1 MSESPTRDS
10 PEESADHRPAHL
22 HPTGIS
28 AVELA
33 ARRGIGPLSP
43 LGKRVWHGEARPCVS
58 CGQLVPRTQEV
69 CDQCGQDMSR
79 QMLEKMRRHSGP
91 WYVLEH
97 VRPFPGVSLERLVR
111 QIRRGVLTPTTV
123 VRGPTTY
130 HQWRFAAE
138 TPVLSKYLG
147 CCWACQAE
155 VSEADRICRVCR
167 ADLDADISADGT
179 VAADLRVGRRPAVG
193 GDAQPGE
200 IEKLSAALGVVP
212 TATRARAEGRPATVG
227 RVRVSWVV
235 AALFVLTLAAIFAV
249 VRIRAGAAAS
259 SARTAP
265 ADENR
270 VVAPAPTTDQPA
282 PPPGTKPSS

>member
-1 MSESPTRDS
+1 MNEPQTPNP
-10 PEESADHRPAHL
+10 PEQRADDRPAHL
-22 HPTGIS
+22 QPTGVS

-58 CGQLVPRTQEV
+58 CGQLVLRTQEV
-69 CDQCGQDMSR
+69 CEQCGQDMSR

-97 VRPFPGVSLERLVR
+97 IRPFPGVSLERLIR

-147 CCWACQAE
+147 RCWACQAE
-155 VSEADRICRVCR
+155 VNETDRICPVCR
-167 ADLDADISADGT
+167 ADLDAGSSADG
-179 VAADLRVGRRPAVG
+179 VQRAEQENAR
-193 GDAQPGE
+193 PGE
-200 IEKLSAALGVVP
+200 IEKLSAALGAVSAASP
-212 TATRARAEGRPATVG
+212 PRPESRLPTVG
-227 RVRVSWVV
+227 RVRVSWIV
-235 AALFVLTLAAIFAV
+235 AALFVLTLAAIFVV
-249 VRIRAGAAAS
+249 VRIRTGSSTS
-259 SARTAP
+259 SAPVAP
-265 ADENR
+265 ADNNK
-270 VVAPAPTTDQPA
+270 VVVPAPTTNQPA